1 MTLWLCNYNA
11 SVIRKLRVITMYL
24 DRYLTYRVDVVQ
36 AKCLQYYAVLIAVQQ
51 Y

>member
-11 SVIRKLRVITMYL
+11 SVIRKLRVITIYL
-24 DRYLTYRVDVVQ
+24 DRYLSYRVDVVQ
-36 AKCLQYYAVLIAVQQ
+36 AKCLHYAVLIAVKQ